1 MFSNIY
7 IKAMEEGE
15 VTVKFQGVSHN
26 LDIEDVNTEDLREL
40 FGLDFDVKCV
50 LEEETNKSIL
60 IKKRDKFKPGFT
72 YIIQEPAGVYH
83 DSGGG
88 GDGGV
93 HGAWL
98 RDNHDAIQNC
108 LVVSQAVYE
117 TNPVDYLL
125 TNLQNHNLKS
135 LLRSENSDCHFL
147 LAEQEDEGR
156 VYLAFRG
163 TEDTRDLTE
172 DLRIYQRA
180 AEAGQARGRF
190 HAGFLARAEMFPLV
204 RLLGSETC
212 QQKTLVVCGH
222 SLGGAISA
230 IVTTEILIEMENRK
244 RVNNEKFVK
253 DVVNITFGSPLFGD
267 ETVRRYLQEKRFS
280 EKMFHLVAAQDPVPS
295 LLSLA
300 QSVSAVK
307 HQVDNQI
314 RSLMASIQTVGG
326 QAFVEEKKNCLIAK
340 KDMYVG
346 FLSNMQP
353 FISPAL
359 DLATIISPN
368 KAGAAKLVIEGLQMI
383 LSGMDDSKTEE
394 IKRVYVPIGNFAFI
408 HEDKTHSKMF
418 QPSQFNDV
426 IRCLD
431 ILREVDIA
439 ESLSSHKLMNYRK
452 LCSYNDCYNAGSYPL
467 ENVIVLPFGDDI
479 SDVTTVPRTI
489 QLWDSFRPVL
499 DQAELASVT
508 GHEVMVLRLALTGR
522 NIYEICLQNC
532 MFEFGFPFGHM
543 ENSVVKKIPLG
554 NGLEK
559 IVIEQPM
566 SAISNLSISDHGS
579 HIFIATMFGSCDIIL
594 PRHNVRNIKLQSLSQ
609 ISKHES
615 ISLVIRKAVQRGM
628 ALAQMKERNTLAEP
642 IVTEILKLGEIA
654 LSKCDVDSLRS
665 ILTDTQKNIQFIL
678 SNKDEYEKVSALCEK
693 IEQFMRG
700 PIHIYAQKSL
710 LQMLSIGALTVVGGG
725 AVAYLAGPG
734 LLLVG
739 AVEAVNMG
747 GAVAAGVAGSAGAGY
762 AANRYFT
769 EAIADRNYVQV
780 LRWITAELFR
790 VYSLAMQE
798 ANPRRLEEVSDLRDD
813 DSTYS
818 NEKALLLMFDKEKG
832 IENFNGSGIEGSTEQ
847 SKTDLLQRIEC
858 IEAVHN
864 IRNILATQ
872 CFIGLVGLQ
881 DSGKT
886 TLLNKVWGFHG
897 KTGLFSHT
905 DFPVVHQVTRK
916 VHVIDFPGSNSLD
929 YHAKTFSICGAMNNM
944 IIVLVPF
951 SGDVSEAVSS
961 EVAKVFQVMAG
972 SESSRVLVCINKC
985 ELYLEKLRQ
994 ELGKK
999 DSPINFMKERYAAK
1013 LNEHFNSSCIRVKKE
1028 HLLFTDWEVSES
1040 GRMFGI
1046 EGVDEVKEFIK
1057 DHLIELNVV
1066 GKNDISELEAAVSP
1080 PFI

>member
-1 MFSNIY
+1 M
-7 IKAMEEGE
+7 
-15 VTVKFQGVSHN
+15 
-26 LDIEDVNTEDLREL
+26 
-40 FGLDFDVKCV
+40 
-50 LEEETNKSIL
+50 
-60 IKKRDKFKPGFT
+60 
-72 YIIQEPAGVYH
+72 
-83 DSGGG
+83 
-88 GDGGV
+88 
-93 HGAWL
+93 
-98 RDNHDAIQNC
+98 
-108 LVVSQAVYE
+108 
-117 TNPVDYLL
+117 
-125 TNLQNHNLKS
+125 
-135 LLRSENSDCHFL
+135 
-147 LAEQEDEGR
+147 
-156 VYLAFRG
+156 
-163 TEDTRDLTE
+163 
-172 DLRIYQRA
+172 
-180 AEAGQARGRF
+180 
-190 HAGFLARAEMFPLV
+190 
-204 RLLGSETC
+204 
-212 QQKTLVVCGH
+212 CGH

-244 RVNNEKFVK
+244 RINNEKFVK

-267 ETVRRYLQEKRFS
+267 ETVRRFLQEKRFS
-280 EKMFHLVAAQDPVPS
+280 EKMFHLVADQDPVPS

-359 DLATIISPN
+359 DLATFVSPN

-489 QLWDSFRPVL
+489 QLWDTFRPVL

-532 MFEFGFPFGHM
+532 MFEFGFPFGQM

-566 SAISNLSISDHGS
+566 SAVSNLSISDHGA
-579 HIFIATMFGSCDIIL
+579 HIFIATMFGNCDIIL

-628 ALAQMKERNTLAEP
+628 ALAQMKDRDTLAEP

-654 LSKCDVDSLRS
+654 LTKFDVDSLRS
-665 ILTDTQKNIQFIL
+665 ILTDTEKNIQFIL

-780 LRWITAELFR
+780 SAVNRLIGEVVQSRRRPLLGP
-790 VYSLAMQE
+790 S
-798 ANPRRLEEVSDLRDD
+798 PR
-813 DSTYS
+813 
-818 NEKALLLMFDKEKG
+818 
-832 IENFNGSGIEGSTEQ
+832 
-847 SKTDLLQRIEC
+847 
-858 IEAVHN
+858 
-864 IRNILATQ
+864 
-872 CFIGLVGLQ
+872 
-881 DSGKT
+881 
-886 TLLNKVWGFHG
+886 
-897 KTGLFSHT
+897 
-905 DFPVVHQVTRK
+905 
-916 VHVIDFPGSNSLD
+916 
-929 YHAKTFSICGAMNNM
+929 
-944 IIVLVPF
+944 
-951 SGDVSEAVSS
+951 
-961 EVAKVFQVMAG
+961 
-972 SESSRVLVCINKC
+972 
-985 ELYLEKLRQ
+985 
-994 ELGKK
+994 
-999 DSPINFMKERYAAK
+999 
-1013 LNEHFNSSCIRVKKE
+1013 
-1028 HLLFTDWEVSES
+1028 
-1040 GRMFGI
+1040 
-1046 EGVDEVKEFIK
+1046 
-1057 DHLIELNVV
+1057 
-1066 GKNDISELEAAVSP
+1066 
-1080 PFI
+1080 